1 MNDNFST
8 TLVKAQQIKDY
19 IKKQENGCTLTE
31 IAKNVKLN
39 KTTTYR
45 LLQTL
50 VTLKD
55 LIKVNRRYY
64 LNQYF
69 NANYLPVGWLACRIV
84 QPLVNKYE
92 LSAFLG
98 MPFNQQLVITQVI
111 AFEKRLNDFHQL
123 GKAQAFNTSAMGK
136 CALAFMNQTVQTDV
150 LTRTKLQTQTKNS
163 LTDQNSLAYS
173 LQIIKDQGYALDDE
187 EVELENRYLAV
198 PVFDKNEQLVGTLG
212 VLGTKTT
219 LQRRK
224 INKLVHDLQ
233 IASSQ
238 LTGQIFNN

>member
-19 IKKQENGCTLTE
+19 IKKHEHGCTLTE
-31 IAKNVKLN
+31 VAKNVKLN

-50 VTLKD
+50 VTLND
-55 LIKVNRRYY
+55 LIKVERCYY
-64 LNQYF
+64 VKQQF
-69 NANYLPVGWLACRIV
+69 TANYLPVGWLASRIV
-84 QPLVNKYE
+84 QPLVDKYE

-98 MPFNQQLVITQVI
+98 MPFNQQLVITQVF
-111 AFEKRLNDFHQL
+111 AFKKRLIDFYQL

-136 CALAFMNQTVQTDV
+136 CALAFMNQTVQSDV
-150 LTRTKLQTQTKNS
+150 LMRTNLQAQTKNS

-173 LQIIKDQGYALDDE
+173 LQNIKEQGYALDDE
-187 EVELENRYLAV
+187 EVQLENRCLAV
-198 PVFDKNEQLVGTLG
+198 PVFDKKEQLVGTLG
-212 VLGTKTT
+212 VLGTKAT

-224 INKLVHDLQ
+224 ITKLVHDLQ
-233 IASSQ
+233 IASNQ

>member
-19 IKKQENGCTLTE
+19 IKKQGNGCTLTE
-31 IAKNVKLN
+31 VATNVKLN

-50 VTLKD
+50 VTIKD
-55 LIKVNRRYY
+55 LIKVDRCYY
-64 LNQYF
+64 INQHF
-69 NANYLPVGWLACRIV
+69 NANYLPVGWIASRIV
-84 QPLVNKYE
+84 QPLVNKYK

-98 MPFNQQLVITQVI
+98 MPYNQQLVITQVF
-111 AFEKRLNDFHQL
+111 AFEKKLTDFYQL

-136 CALAFMNQTVQTDV
+136 CALAFMNQTVQANV
-150 LTRTKLQTQTKNS
+150 LKTNLQAQTKNS

-173 LQIIKDQGYALDDE
+173 LQNIKAQGYALDDE
-187 EVELENRYLAV
+187 EVQLENRCLAV
-198 PVFDKNEQLVGTLG
+198 PIFNKNQQLVGTLG

-233 IASSQ
+233 IASDQ

>member
-1 MNDNFST
+1 MEDNIFDKVQEVDLQKKMEES
-8 TLVKAQQIKDY
+8 Y
-19 IKKQENGCTLTE
+19 IEY
-31 IAKNVKLN
+31 AM
-39 KTTTYR
+39 
-45 LLQTL
+45 
-50 VTLKD
+50 
-55 LIKVNRRYY
+55 
-64 LNQYF
+64 
-69 NANYLPVGWLACRIV
+69 
-84 QPLVNKYE
+84 
-92 LSAFLG
+92 S
-98 MPFNQQLVITQVI
+98 VI
-111 AFEKRLNDFHQL
+111 ASRALPDVRDGLKPVQRRILYSMIELNNGPDKPHR
-123 GKAQAFNTSAMGK
+123 K

-187 EVELENRYLAV
+187 EVELENRCLAV